1 MNTDIKSGFL
11 SVSICVHPWLL
22 LFHWLCSKIMDDL
35 VRVSGTLEVPSKT
48 KFRHDYRRRPRMTLR
63 NTSIK
68 QVTCSLLL
76 ITFCICSFATS
87 TISAQTVEFVD
98 KYNKKFLKKEPKIGD
113 TIKEVSVFDDQG
125 KPMKL
130 SSAQG
135 KYTVLIFGCLT

>member
-1 MNTDIKSGFL
+1 
-11 SVSICVHPWLL
+11 
-22 LFHWLCSKIMDDL
+22 
-35 VRVSGTLEVPSKT
+35 
-48 KFRHDYRRRPRMTLR
+48 MTLR

-113 TIKEVSVFDDQG
+113 TVKEVSVFDDLG

-130 SSAQG
+130 NSAQG

>member
-1 MNTDIKSGFL
+1 MI
-11 SVSICVHPWLL
+11 SI
-22 LFHWLCSKIMDDL
+22 
-35 VRVSGTLEVPSKT
+35 
-48 KFRHDYRRRPRMTLR
+48 
-63 NTSIK
+63 NTSMK

-76 ITFCICSFATS
+76 ITFYICSFATS
-87 TISAQTVEFVD
+87 TVSAQTAEFVD

-113 TIKEVSVFDDQG
+113 TVKEVSVFDDLG